1 MNSVAPVSR
10 GVKPIDQVR
19 QALNLPSMR
28 QQLQM
33 ALPAHVPVD
42 KFLRV
47 AVTALQQK
55 PSLLSADRNSLFAS
69 VVTAAQLGLLPDE
82 QLGEAY
88 FVPFRGKVQLIAGYR
103 GLIKLA
109 RQGDIGHVEAELI
122 YSNDDVLYELGD
134 NSRFSVKVNWQDRGN
149 IVAGYALAK
158 FRDGGLAARVVM
170 MKHEIDAIRE
180 KSQAANGPA
189 WTESY
194 GEMARKTT
202 LRRLAKYLP
211 LTTEAQR
218 AFRVSELTEE
228 HNKAVTVNEDGQIV
242 AEADEQIEAAPGP
255 RRRRRSALDGL
266 LEASPDREPGQDD
279 EVDGD
284 PTGLL
289 RGDDD
294 AATLHTS

>member
-1 MNSVAPVSR
+1 MNSVAPVNR

-19 QALNLPSMR
+19 AALNLPSMR

-33 ALPAHVPVD
+33 ALPAHVSVD

-55 PSLLSADRNSLFAS
+55 PALLNADRNSLFAA

-88 FVPFRGKVQLIAGYR
+88 FVPFKGKVQLIAGYR

-134 NSRFSVKVNWQDRGN
+134 NSRFTVKVNWQERGN
-149 IVAGYALAK
+149 IVAAYALAK
-158 FRDGGLAARVVM
+158 FRDGGLCARTVM
-170 MKHEIDAIRE
+170 MKHEIDAIRA
-180 KSQAANGPA
+180 KSQASNGPA
-189 WTESY
+189 WTDSY
-194 GEMARKTT
+194 SEMARKTA
-202 LRRLAKYLP
+202 LRRLSKYLP

-218 AFRVSELTEE
+218 AFKVSELTEE
-228 HNKAVTVNEDGQIV
+228 QNKTVTLDEDGQIV
-242 AEADEQIEAAPGP
+242 AEADEQIETPAP

-266 LEASPDREPGQDD
+266 LESPAEREPGQDD
-279 EVDGD
+279 EGDGD
-284 PTGLL
+284 PAALL
-289 RGDDD
+289 RGDAD
-294 AATLHTS
+294 AET

>member
-1 MNSVAPVSR
+1 MNSVATVNR

-19 QALNLPSMR
+19 AALNLPSMR

-33 ALPAHVPVD
+33 ALPAHVSID

-47 AVTALQQK
+47 AVTALQQR
-55 PSLLSADRNSLFAS
+55 PALLTADRNSLFAS
-69 VVTAAQLGLLPDE
+69 IVTAAQLGLLPDE

-88 FVPFRGKVQLIAGYR
+88 FVPFKGKVQLIAGYR

-134 NSRFSVKVNWQDRGN
+134 ESRFTVKVNWQDRGN
-149 IVAGYALAK
+149 IVAAYAVAK
-158 FRDGGLAARVVM
+158 FRDGGLCARVVM
-170 MKHEIDAIRE
+170 MKHEIDAIRA

-189 WTESY
+189 WSDSY
-194 GEMARKTT
+194 SEMARKTV
-202 LRRLAKYLP
+202 LRRLSKYLP

-218 AFRVSELTEE
+218 GFKVSELAEE
-228 HNKAVTVNEDGQIV
+228 QNRAVTVDEDGQII
-242 AEADEQIEAAPGP
+242 AEADEQIESSPAP
-255 RRRRRSALDGL
+255 RKRRRSALDGL
-266 LEASPDREPGQDD
+266 LESPVDTPEREPGHD
-279 EVDGD
+279 DGD
-284 PTGLL
+284 PADLL

-294 AATLHTS
+294 GEAPHTS